1 MNRIGTYGLAA
12 IGTLAVLSGLPDKTA
27 MASEADFFKGK
38 KVTYYVG
45 YSPGGGYDT
54 YARLAARHL
63 GRHIPGKPGVIVKNK
78 PGAGSMRLA
87 NELYNSLP
95 KDGTAIGSIG
105 NSLHLAEL
113 VGRPNIKFTA
123 TKFNWLGRLT
133 DGDTIFAIRPSAG
146 VNSFADLKR
155 KQVIVGVP
163 GAGSATTLMLT
174 VINNVLGTKFKF
186 ISGYKGSSG
195 IRLAVERGEVD
206 GIQSIIWSVHGK
218 WIKRNKLKVL
228 YQIPVKRLPSLKN
241 IPSILEFAKTPGQ
254 KKLINFFASY
264 VTVGRGAVA
273 PPGLSK
279 TRVATLRTAYMSAME
294 DKALLADVK
303 KHKLRFKPMSGQ
315 ELQGI
320 ITAAFDLT
328 DELKAKAREAAKIEK
343 LKKRKIVLVTTTAK
357 IVKRNK
363 KGSKLTLTEK
373 SGKKVKARV
382 HGRRTKITIDGK
394 KAKRSAT
401 KAGMTCE
408 MVYEGSGSEATKL
421 NCRM

>member
-1 MNRIGTYGLAA
+1 MSRIGTYGLTALCA
-12 IGTLAVLSGLPDKTA
+12 LAVLAALPGKSNA
-27 MASEADFFKGK
+27 AEQDFFKGK
-38 KVTYYVG
+38 TIIFYVG
-45 YSPGGGYDT
+45 YAPGGGYDT
-54 YARLAARHL
+54 YSRLVARHL
-63 GRHIPGKPGVIVKNK
+63 GRHIPGNPKLIVKNK
-78 PGAGSMRLA
+78 PGAGSLRLA

-123 TKFNWLGRLT
+123 TKFNWLGRVT
-133 DGDTIFAIRPSAG
+133 DGDTVFVVRPATG
-146 VNSFADLKR
+146 VKSFSDLQR

-174 VINNVLGTKFKF
+174 VINNLLGTKFKF

-206 GIQSIIWSVHGK
+206 GAQSIVWSVHKK
-218 WIKRNKLKVL
+218 WVKQNNLNVI
-228 YQIPVKRLPSLKN
+228 YQVPTKRLSSLKDV
-241 IPSILEFAKTPGQ
+241 PSILEFAKTKKQ

-273 PPGLSK
+273 PPGLPK
-279 TRVATLRTAYMSAME
+279 ARVATLRAAFMGAMG
-294 DKALLADVK
+294 DKALLAEVK
-303 KHKLRFKPMSGQ
+303 KHNLRFQPMSGE
-315 ELQGI
+315 ELQKI
-320 ITAAFDLT
+320 ITSAFDLS
-328 DELKAKAREAAKIEK
+328 DELKAEAREAAKIGK
-343 LKKRKIVLVTTTAK
+343 LKKRKIVLITTTAK

-363 KGSKLTLTEK
+363 RGSKLTLVEK
-373 SGKKVKARV
+373 GGKKIKARV
-382 HGRRTKITIDGK
+382 HRRRTKITINGK
-394 KAKRSAT
+394 KAKRSAV

-421 NCRM
+421 NCKN